1 MKRAKVRWDGG
12 SKVLR
17 SWGGSFRIVYTVQS
31 FRLKTPRVLM
41 VLYRW
46 FVCIINSVYHLKLK
60 VKYTHNSKL
69 CIMPRWFGLPL
80 FSLMLV
86 LLNRPQST
94 SVVEISNHLGS
105 SYWWPGSACLHIYW
119 PQSPVAWGEKQITFL
134 LTPTRTTLSHSFD
147 FYPSF
152 SPPFFLPTSF
162 LLTCWSVILQ

>member
-1 MKRAKVRWDGG
+1 MEVQRYSEVGVAVSELYNTVR
-12 SKVLR
+12 
-17 SWGGSFRIVYTVQS
+17 S

-41 VLYRW
+41 ALCCW
-46 FVCIINSVYHLKLK
+46 SVCIINSVYHLKLK

-69 CIMPRWFGLPL
+69 RIMPRWFGLPL
-80 FSLMLV
+80 FSLMLA

-152 SPPFFLPTSF
+152 SPPFFPPTSF